1 MPRMNTVI
9 NLQNISIAYG
19 SEAVLHEANLVIGQG
34 SRCCITGYNGSGKST
49 LLGIIAGHRSPD
61 EGVVTIMS
69 GLKVTLLAQTPSFDV
84 SETVYDVVAA
94 GLGPIGVVLATQRR
108 LYATP
113 NPDEDQLA
121 ALQEQLDNAEAWDFG
136 ARVDAMLQRLE
147 LAPDQIVGSLSGG
160 WLKRLAIAQSLVG
173 APDIWLL
180 DEPTNHLDIPAI
192 DWLTSEL
199 KLFKGTVIFIT
210 HDRMLMSELATA
222 MVDIDRGRVKLWSCS
237 YDEFLLRRE
246 AERETMA
253 EAEKQFDAK
262 LAEEEVW
269 IRQGI
274 KARRTRNEGRVRALE
289 ALRSERAKRVTR
301 GVLKLE
307 IDTGEKSGK
316 VVRALENVNYSVAGL
331 QLVQDFSWIVQRGDR
346 IGLVGPNGAGKSTLI
361 KLFLGEIAPTAGRI
375 KFGTKLDVAYF
386 DQGRAA
392 LDPNASVAD
401 YIGDGRDFIELNG
414 QSIHV
419 VSYLKRFL
427 FDSVQARGKI
437 RTLSGGQQNRL
448 LLAQLFTQPANL
460 LVLDEPTNDL
470 DVESLELLEELL
482 LDYTGTV
489 LLVSHDRQF
498 LDQVVTSLLVFKGY
512 GEIEEQ
518 VGGFSDW
525 IARGGE
531 LHPAS
536 ANARI
541 LPDRT
546 QEIAEANESVANRS
560 TPIDEAAGNEARKQ
574 AKSEQRRL
582 QRQAEQIPVE
592 LQRLESEETEMMAI
606 VSQPEFFDQPEA
618 EQQKTYA
625 AAQVLRTKIQA
636 LYDEW
641 AAVEAALE
649 ATMSD

>member
-1 MPRMNTVI
+1 MNTVI

-49 LLGIIAGHRSPD
+49 LLGIIAGYRLPD
-61 EGVVTIMS
+61 EGVVTVNS
-69 GLKVTLLAQTPSFDV
+69 GLKVALLAQTPSFD
-84 SETVYDVVAA
+84 STATVYDVVAE

-108 LYATP
+108 LFEAT

-121 ALQEQLDNAEAWDFG
+121 QLQEQLDAAEAWNFG
-136 ARVDAMLQRLE
+136 ARVEAILQRLD

-160 WLKRLAIAQSLVG
+160 WLKRLAIAQSLVDE
-173 APDIWLL
+173 PDIWLL

-199 KLFKGTVIFIT
+199 KLFKGTVVFIS
-210 HDRMLMSELATA
+210 HDRMLMSQLATA

-237 YDEFLLRRE
+237 YDEFLQRRE

-301 GVLKLE
+301 GSLKLE

-316 VVRALENVNYSVAGL
+316 VVRALDNVSYSVAGL
-331 QLVQDFSWIVQRGDR
+331 TLVKDLSWVVQRGDR

-361 KLFLGEIAPTAGRI
+361 KLFLGEITPQTGLI

-392 LDPNASVAD
+392 LDPDASVAD

-448 LLAQLFTQPANL
+448 LLAQL
-460 LVLDEPTNDL
+460 PTNDL

-498 LDQVVTSLLVFKGY
+498 LDQVVTSLLVFKGR

-531 LHPAS
+531 LHPADPS
-536 ANARI
+536 VVERA
-541 LPDRT
+541 LPDLL
-546 QEIAEANESVANRS
+546 EKVVEAGVEEVS
-560 TPIDEAAGNEARKQ
+560 TAASKAITASDDGASYEARKH

-582 QRQAEQIPVE
+582 QRQFEQIPVE
-592 LQRLESEETEMMAI
+592 LQRLEASENEIMVQ
-606 VSQPEFFDQPEA
+606 VSQPDFFNLPEA
-618 EQQKTYA
+618 AQQKAYS
-625 AAQVLRTKIQA
+625 AAQALREKIQA
-636 LYDEW
+636 LYDQW

-649 ATMSD
+649 AFTSD

>member
-49 LLGIIAGHRSPD
+49 LLGIIAGYRLPD
-61 EGVVTIMS
+61 EGVVTVNS
-69 GLKVTLLAQTPSFDV
+69 GLKVALLAQTPSFD
-84 SETVYDVVAA
+84 STATVYDVVAE

-108 LYATP
+108 LFEAT

-121 ALQEQLDNAEAWDFG
+121 QLQEQLDAAEAWNFG
-136 ARVDAMLQRLE
+136 ARVEAILQRLD

-160 WLKRLAIAQSLVG
+160 WLKRLAIAQSLVDE
-173 APDIWLL
+173 PDIWLL

-199 KLFKGTVIFIT
+199 KLFKGTVVFIS
-210 HDRMLMSELATA
+210 HDRMLMSQLATA

-237 YDEFLLRRE
+237 YDEFLQRRE

-301 GVLKLE
+301 GSLKLE

-316 VVRALENVNYSVAGL
+316 VVRALDNVSYSVAGL
-331 QLVQDFSWIVQRGDR
+331 TLVKDLSWVVQRGDR

-361 KLFLGEIAPTAGRI
+361 KLFLGEITPQTGLI

-386 DQGRAA
+386 
-392 LDPNASVAD
+392 
-401 YIGDGRDFIELNG
+401 E
-414 QSIHV
+414 SIHV

-498 LDQVVTSLLVFKGY
+498 LDQVVTSLLVFKGR

-518 VGGFSDW
+518 VGGFYDW

-531 LHPAS
+531 LHPADPS
-536 ANARI
+536 VVERA
-541 LPDRT
+541 LPDLL
-546 QEIAEANESVANRS
+546 EKLVEAGVEEVS
-560 TPIDEAAGNEARKQ
+560 TAASKAITASDDGASYEARKH

-582 QRQAEQIPVE
+582 QRQFEQIPVE
-592 LQRLESEETEMMAI
+592 LQRLEASENEIMVQ
-606 VSQPEFFDQPEA
+606 VSQPDFFNLPEA
-618 EQQKTYA
+618 AQQKAYS
-625 AAQVLRTKIQA
+625 AAQALREKIQV
-636 LYDEW
+636 LYDQW

-649 ATMSD
+649 AFTSD

>member
-1 MPRMNTVI
+1 
-9 NLQNISIAYG
+9 
-19 SEAVLHEANLVIGQG
+19 
-34 SRCCITGYNGSGKST
+34 
-49 LLGIIAGHRSPD
+49 
-61 EGVVTIMS
+61 MS
-69 GLKVTLLAQTPSFDV
+69 Q
-84 SETVYDVVAA
+84 
-94 GLGPIGVVLATQRR
+94 
-108 LYATP
+108 
-113 NPDEDQLA
+113 
-121 ALQEQLDNAEAWDFG
+121 
-136 ARVDAMLQRLE
+136 
-147 LAPDQIVGSLSGG
+147 
-160 WLKRLAIAQSLVG
+160 
-173 APDIWLL
+173 
-180 DEPTNHLDIPAI
+180 
-192 DWLTSEL
+192 
-199 KLFKGTVIFIT
+199 
-210 HDRMLMSELATA
+210 LATA

-237 YDEFLLRRE
+237 YDEFLQRRE

-301 GVLKLE
+301 GSLKLE

-316 VVRALENVNYSVAGL
+316 VVRALDNVSYSVAGL
-331 QLVQDFSWIVQRGDR
+331 TLVKDLSWVVQRGDR

-361 KLFLGEIAPTAGRI
+361 KLFLGEITPQTGLI

-392 LDPNASVAD
+392 LDPDASVAD

-470 DVESLELLEELL
+470 DVESLELFEELL

-498 LDQVVTSLLVFKGY
+498 LDQVVTSLLVFKGR

-531 LHPAS
+531 LHPADPS
-536 ANARI
+536 VVERA
-541 LPDRT
+541 LPDLL
-546 QEIAEANESVANRS
+546 EKLVEAGVEEVS
-560 TPIDEAAGNEARKQ
+560 TAASKAITASDDGASYEARKH

-582 QRQAEQIPVE
+582 QRQFEQIPVE
-592 LQRLESEETEMMAI
+592 LQRLEASENEIMVQ
-606 VSQPEFFDQPEA
+606 VSQPDFFNLPEA
-618 EQQKTYA
+618 AQQKAYS
-625 AAQVLRTKIQA
+625 AAQALREKIQA
-636 LYDEW
+636 LYDQW

-649 ATMSD
+649 AFTSD

>member
-1 MPRMNTVI
+1 MAHAYVDQSQVRVDEDQMERYYRH
-9 NLQNISIAYG
+9 ISKG
-19 SEAVLHEANLVIGQG
+19 GWPFSTQDHGWP
-34 SRCCITGYNGSGKST
+34 ITDCT
-49 LLGIIAGHRSPD
+49 A
-61 EGVVTIMS
+61 E
-69 GLKVTLLAQTPSFDV
+69 GLKVALLAQTPSFD
-84 SETVYDVVAA
+84 STATVYDVVAE

-108 LYATP
+108 LFEAT

-121 ALQEQLDNAEAWDFG
+121 QLQEQLDAAEAWNFG
-136 ARVDAMLQRLE
+136 ARVEAILQRLD

-160 WLKRLAIAQSLVG
+160 WLKRLAIAQSLVDE
-173 APDIWLL
+173 PDIWLL

-199 KLFKGTVIFIT
+199 KLFKGTVVFIS
-210 HDRMLMSELATA
+210 HDRMLMSQLATA

-237 YDEFLLRRE
+237 YDEFLQRRE

-301 GVLKLE
+301 GSLKLE

-316 VVRALENVNYSVAGL
+316 VVRALDNVSYSVAGL
-331 QLVQDFSWIVQRGDR
+331 TLVKDLSWVVQRGDR

-361 KLFLGEIAPTAGRI
+361 KLFLGEITPQTGLI

-392 LDPNASVAD
+392 LDPDASVAD

-498 LDQVVTSLLVFKGY
+498 LDQVVTSLLVFKGR

-531 LHPAS
+531 LHPADPS
-536 ANARI
+536 VVERA
-541 LPDRT
+541 LPDLL
-546 QEIAEANESVANRS
+546 EKLVEAGVEEVS
-560 TPIDEAAGNEARKQ
+560 TAASKAITASDDGASYEARKH

-582 QRQAEQIPVE
+582 QRQFEQIPVE
-592 LQRLESEETEMMAI
+592 LQRLEASENEIMVQ
-606 VSQPEFFDQPEA
+606 VSQPDFFNLPEA
-618 EQQKTYA
+618 AQQKAYS
-625 AAQVLRTKIQA
+625 AAQALREKIQV
-636 LYDEW
+636 LYDQW

-649 ATMSD
+649 AFTSD

>member
-1 MPRMNTVI
+1 
-9 NLQNISIAYG
+9 
-19 SEAVLHEANLVIGQG
+19 
-34 SRCCITGYNGSGKST
+34 
-49 LLGIIAGHRSPD
+49 
-61 EGVVTIMS
+61 
-69 GLKVTLLAQTPSFDV
+69 
-84 SETVYDVVAA
+84 
-94 GLGPIGVVLATQRR
+94 
-108 LYATP
+108 
-113 NPDEDQLA
+113 
-121 ALQEQLDNAEAWDFG
+121 
-136 ARVDAMLQRLE
+136 
-147 LAPDQIVGSLSGG
+147 
-160 WLKRLAIAQSLVG
+160 
-173 APDIWLL
+173 
-180 DEPTNHLDIPAI
+180 
-192 DWLTSEL
+192 
-199 KLFKGTVIFIT
+199 
-210 HDRMLMSELATA
+210 MSELATA

-289 ALRSERAKRVTR
+289 QLRSERAKRVTR
-301 GVLKLE
+301 GALKLE

-316 VVRALENVNYSVAGL
+316 VVRALESVSYSVAGL
-331 QLVQDFSWIVQRGDR
+331 QLVKDLSWIVQRGDR

-498 LDQVVTSLLVFKGY
+498 LDQVVTSLLVFKGH

>member
-9 NLQNISIAYG
+9 NLQNVSIAYG

-49 LLGIIAGHRSPD
+49 LLAIIAGHCSPD
-61 EGVVTIMS
+61 EGVVTITS
-69 GLKVTLLAQTPSFDV
+69 GLKVSLLAQTPSFDLT
-84 SETVYDVVAA
+84 ETVYDVVAA

-113 NPDEDQLA
+113 NPDIDALA
-121 ALQEQLDNAEAWDFG
+121 ALQAQLDRAEAWDFG
-136 ARVDAMLQRLE
+136 ARIEAMLQRLE

-237 YDEFLLRRE
+237 YDEFLRRRE
-246 AERETMA
+246 AERETIA

-262 LAEEEVW
+262 LAEEEAW

-289 ALRSERAKRVTR
+289 QLRSERAKRVVR
-301 GVLKLE
+301 GALKLE

-316 VVRALENVNYSVAGL
+316 VVRALENVSYSVAGL
-331 QLVQDFSWIVQRGDR
+331 QLVKDLSWIVQRGDR
-346 IGLVGPNGAGKSTLI
+346 VGLVGPNGAGKSTLI
-361 KLFLGEIAPTAGRI
+361 KLFLGDITPNSGLI

-489 LLVSHDRQF
+489 LLVSHDRRF
-498 LDQVVTSLLVFKGY
+498 LDQVVTSLLVFKGH

-531 LHPAS
+531 LHPA
-536 ANARI
+536 NAKAPDGSDRI
-541 LPDRT
+541 KGET
-546 QEIAEANESVANRS
+546 EVNVADA
-560 TPIDEAAGNEARKQ
+560 PIEEAARYEARKQ

-592 LQRLESEETEMMAI
+592 LQRLESEETAIMAM
-606 VSQPEFFDQPEA
+606 VSQPDFFNQSES
-618 EQQKTYA
+618 EQRKTYA
-625 AAQVLRTKIQA
+625 AAQALRTQIQA

-649 ATMSD
+649 AATRD